1 MHVNELEL
9 MNCSQ
14 LYGNALLYS
23 YFALRVASHNCAFR
37 ALLLAAG
44 IELSLSEDGDVWL
57 RVESERPVFVLSDY
71 LTHAA
76 ALDRDR
82 NANLSG
88 PHRRQQSASG
98 RGSTGD
104 ASSSSPEA
112 ALAESGP
119 ALGPSVR
126 PLQPPAALSPSAF
139 AAALNNGAGPGMG
152 PGPGSLALR
161 EHCTSIAR
169 QASTPACTDHVHKIY
184 PFSNPIK
191 VCLSSSYQSSRNCLR
206 VRCRSGQVGSGHVLL
221 CYAALCSSCQS
232 TAQTLIVPSQRQRI
246 TS

>member
-1 MHVNELEL
+1 M
-9 MNCSQ
+9 
-14 LYGNALLYS
+14 
-23 YFALRVASHNCAFR
+23 
-37 ALLLAAG
+37 LAAG

-112 ALAESGP
+112 ALAESGSGP
-119 ALGPSVR
+119 GPGPSVR
-126 PLQPPAALSPSAF
+126 PLQPPAALSPPAF

-191 VCLSSSYQSSRNCLR
+191 VCLSLSTSLLVIACVSAAGR
-206 VRCRSGQVGSGHVLL
+206 VRSGQTMS
-221 CYAALCSSCQS
+221 CYAMLRYALRAKVQHKH
-232 TAQTLIVPSQRQRI
+232 
-246 TS
+246 